1 MGVCT
6 FLLSDASKK
15 WFNLGKIFFDEEGL
29 ESIKTVE
36 TSEDDKE
43 FPFWGEVS
51 AHIQDEDF
59 NAPGPIEE
67 ADQMAKVI
75 AAWMREHPDWR
86 FLSDQDEGFEEVYLA
101 EDAEDAAEYLEEF
114 GDDVSD
120 IPVYMKDGS
129 V

>member
-15 WFNLGKIFFDEEGL
+15 WFDLGKIFFDEEWL
-29 ESIKTVE
+29 RLIREARL
-36 TSEDDKE
+36 SE
-43 FPFWGEVS
+43 PS
-51 AHIQDEDF
+51 AEISACIQDKSF
-59 NAPGPIEE
+59 NRAGSIEE
-67 ADQMAKVI
+67 ADKMAEVI
-75 AAWMREHPDWR
+75 AAWMREYPDWR

>member
-15 WFNLGKIFFDEEGL
+15 WFDLGKIFFDEVGL
-29 ESIKTVE
+29 ESIRESVE
-36 TSEDDKE
+36 NSDEEDLE
-43 FPFWGEVS
+43 IEIAS
-51 AHIQDEDF
+51 QIEDEDF

-67 ADQMAKVI
+67 ADRMAEVI

-101 EDAEDAAEYLEEF
+101 EDAGDAAEYLEEF